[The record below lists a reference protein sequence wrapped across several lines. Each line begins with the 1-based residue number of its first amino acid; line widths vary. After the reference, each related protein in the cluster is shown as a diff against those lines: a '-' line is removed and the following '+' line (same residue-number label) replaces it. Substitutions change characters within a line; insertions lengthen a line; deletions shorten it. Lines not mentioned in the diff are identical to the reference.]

1 MGHATH
7 ASGRRSTVSG
17 QFFQHQEPVLYV
29 KVALIIFHYYTLQ
42 ATIMTIEINYLL
54 TKETI
59 KLVKDA
65 IRPF

>member
-1 MGHATH
+1 M
-7 ASGRRSTVSG
+7 
-17 QFFQHQEPVLYV
+17 

-59 KLVKDA
+59 KLVKEA